1 MLVGLFVRTS
11 KKLLLIFV
19 MYAGRIMCPYA
30 FYFCIGKEK
39 EDMNIEKGKI
49 ERGDEVY
56 ATLSLAGKTIVEL
69 KQVDDVTGVDDVM
82 RKLRLL
88 AGLYTGMAR
97 VYIRNRSKGWAMQLS
112 MLMCKSVRS
121 LRTRSQLVAEGV
133 CDATGQYVIPF
144 A

>member
-1 MLVGLFVRTS
+1 MTFILFV
-11 KKLLLIFV
+11 
-19 MYAGRIMCPYA
+19 GRIVCPCA
-30 FYFCIGKEK
+30 FYFCNGKEK
-39 EDMNIEKGKI
+39 EQMNIEKGKI

-69 KQVDDVTGVDDVM
+69 KQVNDVSGIEDVM

-133 CDATGQYVIPF
+133 CDATGQYLIPF

>member
-1 MLVGLFVRTS
+1 MPKDMLQYLGTFIRKS
-11 KKLLLIFV
+11 RKDCKLTQEELAEQTGVSSRHI
-19 MYAGRIMCPYA
+19 A
-30 FYFCIGKEK
+30 
-39 EDMNIEKGKI
+39 NIEKGKI

-69 KQVDDVTGVDDVM
+69 KQVNDVSGIEDVM

-133 CDATGQYVIPF
+133 CDASGQYLIPF

>member
-1 MLVGLFVRTS
+1 MLVGLFVRMS
-11 KKLLLIFV
+11 KKVLLIFV
-19 MYAGRIMCPYA
+19 VYAGRIMRPHT

-69 KQVDDVTGVDDVM
+69 KQVDDVAGVDDVM